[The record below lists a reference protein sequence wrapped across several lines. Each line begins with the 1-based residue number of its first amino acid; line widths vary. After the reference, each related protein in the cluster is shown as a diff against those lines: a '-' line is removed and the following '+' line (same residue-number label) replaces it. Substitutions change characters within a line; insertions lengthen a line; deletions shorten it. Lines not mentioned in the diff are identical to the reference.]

1 MNDHEMLAQH
11 FQTHRAHLRAVALR
25 ILGSADA
32 AEEALHETQLRITHG
47 DGGTAGNVPA
57 WLTNVVT
64 RVCLDTLRARHAA
77 TAALT
82 GAGPWP
88 EPWREPSGTVPPAG
102 WREASAQ
109 LWDERWDDIREEL
122 RADLPD
128 DLAAA
133 LPADLPGDPPVELP
147 ADLRDGA
154 RAAAGGPMAAIAESA
169 TLAMLVTLD
178 RLAPAERLA
187 FVLHD
192 LLAVPFEEVAAAI
205 GRTPAQ
211 ARRLAERARR
221 TVRRGEPAPGEH
233 SRRSQ
238 AIQAFLGAART
249 AGFGD
254 VLDPQV
260 VLRSDRAVAAAG
272 VSTIRGAVE
281 VAGALA
287 GPARSARPALIDGAP
302 GAVWVADGRPT
313 MAFLFTVVGSRIVDI
328 ELVADPQRL
337 AAMHV
342 ELTDEPDPS
351 R

>member
-11 FQTHRAHLRAVALR
+11 FETHRAHLRAVALR

-32 AEEALHETQLRITHG
+32 AEDALHETQLRITHG
-47 DGGTAGNVPA
+47 DGGAAGNVPA

-77 TAALT
+77 SAALT

-102 WREASAQ
+102 WREASDQ
-109 LWDERWDDIREEL
+109 RWEERWDDIREEL

-128 DLAAA
+128 DLAS
-133 LPADLPGDPPVELP
+133 LPGDPPADPPVELP
-147 ADLRDGA
+147 ADLRDGTRTA
-154 RAAAGGPMAAIAESA
+154 GPMAAIAESA

-178 RLAPAERLA
+178 RLPPAERLA

-205 GRTPAQ
+205 GRTPGE
-211 ARRLAERARR
+211 ARRLAERARH
-221 TVRRGEPAPGEH
+221 TVQRGEPAPGEH
-233 SRRSQ
+233 SRRSA
-238 AIQAFLGAART
+238 AIQAFLSAART

-260 VLRSDRAVAAAG
+260 VLRSDRAAAAG
-272 VSTIRGAVE
+272 MSTIRGAVE

-302 GAVWVADGRPT
+302 GAVWVTDGRPT

-328 ELVADPQRL
+328 EMVADPQRL
-337 AAMHV
+337 AAMHI
-342 ELTDEPDPS
+342 ELTEAP
-351 R
+351 